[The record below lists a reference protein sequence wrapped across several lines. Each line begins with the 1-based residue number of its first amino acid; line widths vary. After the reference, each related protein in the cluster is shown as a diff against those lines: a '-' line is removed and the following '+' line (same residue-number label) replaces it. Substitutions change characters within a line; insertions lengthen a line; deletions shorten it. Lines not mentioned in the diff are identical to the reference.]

1 MELLER
7 LVNCCS
13 VSGNENSVRELIK
26 NEASKYSDEIYED
39 AMGNLIVRKKGL
51 GKKIML
57 AAHMDEIG
65 VIVTFV
71 EENGFLRFAPVGGL
85 YTKDLLGRRVEFSDG
100 TLGVIGIEEEA
111 KERTVQKMFIDIGA
125 RDKKEAEKTVKI
137 GDTACF
143 TGEFRVQN
151 NRVISKALDNRA
163 GCYVLLEVLKECKK
177 TNNDLYF
184 VFTVQE
190 EVGLRGAKTS
200 AFSIMPD
207 LALSVDVTDTGDTPK
222 SEVMAV
228 SLGKGCAIKVMDS
241 SCMCSFDVRS
251 TLIELAKKN
260 SIPYQLEVL
269 TAGGT
274 DAGAIHLTG
283 SGVKTGGIS
292 IPTRFI
298 HSPSEM
304 ADIDDIGACIRLAS
318 AFCYAR

>member
-1 MELLER
+1 MELLKR
-7 LVNCCS
+7 LTQCNS
-13 VSGNENSVRELIK
+13 VSGNENEIRELIK
-26 NEASKYSDEIYED
+26 NEAKPYADTIFED
-39 AMGNLIVRKKGL
+39 ALGNLIVRKKGV

-57 AAHMDEIG
+57 ASHMDEIG
-65 VIVTFV
+65 VIITFI

-85 YTKDLLGRRVEFSDG
+85 YTKDLLGRRVEFSDKTVG
-100 TLGVIGIEEEA
+100 IIGLEEKA
-111 KERTVQKMFIDIGA
+111 TERTIQNMFIDIGA
-125 RDKKEAEKTVKI
+125 KDRKEAQKLVKI

-143 TGEFRVQN
+143 SGEFKMQN
-151 NRVISKALDNRA
+151 NKVIAKALDNRV
-163 GCYVLLEVLKECKK
+163 GCFVLLEALKSLEK

-207 LALSVDVTDTGDTPK
+207 LALAIDVTDTGDTPK
-222 SEVMAV
+222 SEVMEV
-228 SLGKGCAIKVMDS
+228 KLGGGAAIKVMDS
-241 SCMCSFDVRS
+241 SCMCSPEVRS
-251 TLIELAKKN
+251 TLIHLAKKN
-260 SIPYQLEVL
+260 SIPYQMEVL

-283 SGVKTGGIS
+283 SGVKTGAIS

-304 ADIDDIGACIRLAS
+304 ADVDDILS
-318 AFCYAR
+318 AVKLTSKFCAF

>member
-1 MELLER
+1 MELLKR
-7 LVNCCS
+7 LVECNS
-13 VSGNENSVRELIK
+13 VSGNENEIRELIK
-26 NEASKYSDEIYED
+26 SEAKPYSDSIFED
-39 AMGNLIVRKKGL
+39 AMGNLIVRKKGI

-57 AAHMDEIG
+57 ASHMDEIG
-65 VIVTFV
+65 VIITFI
-71 EENGFLRFAPVGGL
+71 EDNGFLRFAPVGGL
-85 YTKDLLGRRVEFSDG
+85 YTKDLLGRRVEFLDK
-100 TLGVIGIEEEA
+100 TVGVIGLEEQA
-111 KERTVQKMFIDIGA
+111 KERTIQNMFIDIGA
-125 RDKKEAEKTVKI
+125 KDRKSAEKIISI

-143 TGEFRVQN
+143 SGEFKLQN
-151 NRVISKALDNRA
+151 NRVISKALDNRV
-163 GCYVLLEVLKECKK
+163 GCFILLEALKNCEK

-222 SEVMAV
+222 SDVMEVK
-228 SLGKGCAIKVMDS
+228 LGKGAAIKVMDS
-241 SCMCSFDVRS
+241 SCMCSPEVRGEL
-251 TLIELAKKN
+251 THLAKKN
-260 SIPYQLEVL
+260 SIPYQMEVL

-292 IPTRFI
+292 VPTRFI

-304 ADIDDIGACIRLAS
+304 ADVDDILACIRLVEK
-318 AFCYAR
+318 FCLI

>member
-1 MELLER
+1 MELLKKLAEC
-7 LVNCCS
+7 NG
-13 VSGNENSVRELIK
+13 VSGNEQEIRELIK
-26 NEASKYSDEIYED
+26 SEALPFADSILED
-39 AMGNLIVRKKGL
+39 AMGNLIVRKKGV

-57 AAHMDEIG
+57 ASHMDEIG
-65 VIVTFV
+65 IIVTYI

-85 YTKDLLGRRVEFSDG
+85 YTKDLVGRRVEFSNK
-100 TLGVIGIEEEA
+100 TMGVIGLEETA
-111 KERTVQKMFIDIGA
+111 KDKNLSSMFIDIGA
-125 RDKKEAEKTVKI
+125 KDKKTAEKTVKI
-137 GDTACF
+137 GNTACF
-143 TGEFRVQN
+143 SGEFKIQN

-163 GCYVLLEVLKECKK
+163 GCFVLLEALKKCEK

-222 SEVMAV
+222 SEVMEV
-228 SLGKGCAIKVMDS
+228 KLGGGVAIKVMDS
-241 SCMCSFDVRS
+241 SCMCSPEVRS
-251 TLIELAKKN
+251 TLVELSKKN
-260 SIPYQLEVL
+260 SIPYQMEVL

-298 HSPSEM
+298 HSPSEV
-304 ADIDDIGACIRLAS
+304 ADLDDISSAVKLAVK
-318 AFCYAR
+318 FCAV